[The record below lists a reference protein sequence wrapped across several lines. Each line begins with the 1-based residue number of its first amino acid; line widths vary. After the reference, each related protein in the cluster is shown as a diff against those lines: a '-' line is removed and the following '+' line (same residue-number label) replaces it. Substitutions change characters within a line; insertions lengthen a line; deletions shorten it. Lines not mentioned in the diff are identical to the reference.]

1 MLVPAPVP
9 SQLIHDRNPVTVKI
23 TSNELIVVP
32 QKRRTTKGKTNFTR
46 VRLCLCACVC
56 VYMHACACVRVR
68 VFVCVCVFLCVC
80 LRVSNAPVHLLM
92 SDA

>member
-46 VRLCLCACVC
+46 VRCVCVHACVC
-56 VYMHACACVRVR
+56 TCMRVR
-68 VFVCVCVFLCVC
+68 VCVCVCLFVSVFSCVC
-80 LRVSNAPVHLLM
+80 LRVSNVPVHLLM